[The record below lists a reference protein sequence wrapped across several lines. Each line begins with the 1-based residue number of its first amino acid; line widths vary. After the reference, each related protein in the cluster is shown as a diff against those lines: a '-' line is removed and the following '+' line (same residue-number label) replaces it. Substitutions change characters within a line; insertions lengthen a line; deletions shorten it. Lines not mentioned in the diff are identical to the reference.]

1 MFKAPA
7 APDPIA
13 TASKDIN
20 EEFENS
26 DNSLNNQSDDEITS
40 QPSEAKSADDQIALK
55 VFKYFKEFIFCV
67 AFLILAWMS
76 FWVIVVLSIL
86 SFIVR
91 VVDSGQLSEL
101 NEFSRRLSLYMK
113 ECLLFS
119 TGNNDQKPFPFEKFP
134 D

>member
-1 MFKAPA
+1 MSE
-7 APDPIA
+7 DN
-13 TASKDIN
+13 KDIN

-26 DNSLNNQSDDEITS
+26 DNSLNNQSDDEITN
-40 QPSEAKSADDQIALK
+40 QPSEVKSADDQIALK

-91 VVDSGQLSEL
+91 IVDSGQLSEL
-101 NEFSRRLSLYMK
+101 NQFSRRLSLYLK

>member
-1 MFKAPA
+1 MNE
-7 APDPIA
+7 DN
-13 TASKDIN
+13 KDTN
-20 EEFENS
+20 EEFERADS
-26 DNSLNNQSDDEITS
+26 SLNNQSDEDIAS
-40 QPSEAKSADDQIALK
+40 QPSEVKSKDDQIALK

-67 AFLILAWMS
+67 AFLVLAWMS
-76 FWVIVVLSIL
+76 FWVVVVLSVL

-101 NEFSRRLSLYMK
+101 NEFSRRLSLYLK

-119 TGNNDQKPFPFEKFP
+119 TGNNDQKPFPFDKFP

>member
-1 MFKAPA
+1 MNE
-7 APDPIA
+7 DN
-13 TASKDIN
+13 KDIN

-26 DNSLNNQSDDEITS
+26 DNSLNNQSDDKITS
-40 QPSEAKSADDQIALK
+40 QPSEEKSADDQIALK

-101 NEFSRRLSLYMK
+101 NEFSRRLSLYLK

>member
-1 MFKAPA
+1 M
-7 APDPIA
+7 
-13 TASKDIN
+13 
-20 EEFENS
+20 
-26 DNSLNNQSDDEITS
+26 NNQSDEDIVS
-40 QPSEAKSADDQIALK
+40 QPSEVKSKDDQIALK

-67 AFLILAWMS
+67 AFLVLAWMS
-76 FWVIVVLSIL
+76 FWVVVVLSVL

-101 NEFSRRLSLYMK
+101 NEFSRRLSLYLK

-119 TGNNDQKPFPFEKFP
+119 TGNNDQKPFPFDKFP

>member
-1 MFKAPA
+1 MNE
-7 APDPIA
+7 DN
-13 TASKDIN
+13 KDIN

-26 DNSLNNQSDDEITS
+26 DNSLNHQSDDEITS

-101 NEFSRRLSLYMK
+101 NEFSRRLSLYLK

>member
-1 MFKAPA
+1 MNE
-7 APDPIA
+7 DN
-13 TASKDIN
+13 KDIN
-20 EEFENS
+20 EEFANS

-40 QPSEAKSADDQIALK
+40 QPSEKKSADDQIALK
-55 VFKYFKEFIFCV
+55 VFKFFKEFIFCV

-91 VVDSGQLSEL
+91 VVDSCQLSEL
-101 NEFSRRLSLYMK
+101 NEFSRRLSLYLK

>member
-1 MFKAPA
+1 MNE
-7 APDPIA
+7 DN
-13 TASKDIN
+13 KDIN
-20 EEFENS
+20 EEFENP
-26 DNSLNNQSDDEITS
+26 DNSLNNQSDIEITS
-40 QPSEAKSADDQIALK
+40 QPSEIKSADDQIALK

-101 NEFSRRLSLYMK
+101 NEFSRRLSLYLK

>member
-1 MFKAPA
+1 MNE
-7 APDPIA
+7 DN
-13 TASKDIN
+13 KDIN
-20 EEFENS
+20 EEFERADS
-26 DNSLNNQSDDEITS
+26 SLNNQPDEDIVS
-40 QPSEAKSADDQIALK
+40 QPSEVKSKDDQIALK

-67 AFLILAWMS
+67 AFLVLAWMS
-76 FWVIVVLSIL
+76 FWVVVVLSVL

-101 NEFSRRLSLYMK
+101 NEFSRRLSLYLK

-119 TGNNDQKPFPFEKFP
+119 TGNNDQKPFPFDKFP

>member
-1 MFKAPA
+1 MNE
-7 APDPIA
+7 DN
-13 TASKDIN
+13 KDIN

-26 DNSLNNQSDDEITS
+26 DNSLNNKSDDEITS

-101 NEFSRRLSLYMK
+101 NEFSRRLSLYLK

>member
-1 MFKAPA
+1 MNE
-7 APDPIA
+7 DN
-13 TASKDIN
+13 KDIN

-26 DNSLNNQSDDEITS
+26 DSSLNNQSDDAITN

-101 NEFSRRLSLYMK
+101 NQFSRRLSLYLK

>member
-1 MFKAPA
+1 MNE
-7 APDPIA
+7 DN
-13 TASKDIN
+13 KDIN
-20 EEFENS
+20 EEFERADS
-26 DNSLNNQSDDEITS
+26 SLNNQSGEDIVS
-40 QPSEAKSADDQIALK
+40 QPSEVKSKDDQIALK

-67 AFLILAWMS
+67 AFLVLAWMS
-76 FWVIVVLSIL
+76 FWVVVVLSVL

-101 NEFSRRLSLYMK
+101 NEFSRRLSLYLK

-119 TGNNDQKPFPFEKFP
+119 TGNTDQKPFPFDKFP

>member
-1 MFKAPA
+1 MNE
-7 APDPIA
+7 DN
-13 TASKDIN
+13 KDTN
-20 EEFENS
+20 EEFERADS
-26 DNSLNNQSDDEITS
+26 SLNNQSDEDIVS
-40 QPSEAKSADDQIALK
+40 QPSEVKSKDDQIALK

-67 AFLILAWMS
+67 AFLVLAWMS
-76 FWVIVVLSIL
+76 FWVVVVLSVL

-101 NEFSRRLSLYMK
+101 NEFSRRLSLYLK

-119 TGNNDQKPFPFEKFP
+119 TGNNDQKPFPFDKFP

>member
-1 MFKAPA
+1 MNE
-7 APDPIA
+7 DN
-13 TASKDIN
+13 KDIN

-26 DNSLNNQSDDEITS
+26 DNSLNNQSDNEINS

-55 VFKYFKEFIFCV
+55 VFKYLKEFIFCV

-76 FWVIVVLSIL
+76 YWVIVVLSIL

-101 NEFSRRLSLYMK
+101 NEFSRRLSLYLK

>member
-1 MFKAPA
+1 MNE
-7 APDPIA
+7 DN
-13 TASKDIN
+13 KDIN

-26 DNSLNNQSDDEITS
+26 DNSLNNQSDDEITN

-101 NEFSRRLSLYMK
+101 NEFSRRLSLYLK

>member
-1 MFKAPA
+1 MNE
-7 APDPIA
+7 DN
-13 TASKDIN
+13 KDIN

-26 DNSLNNQSDDEITS
+26 YNSLNNQSDDEITS
-40 QPSEAKSADDQIALK
+40 QPSEEKSADDQIALK

-101 NEFSRRLSLYMK
+101 NEFSRRLSLYLK

>member
-1 MFKAPA
+1 MNE
-7 APDPIA
+7 DN
-13 TASKDIN
+13 KDIN

-76 FWVIVVLSIL
+76 FWIIVVLSIL

-101 NEFSRRLSLYMK
+101 NEFSRRLSLYLK

>member
-1 MFKAPA
+1 MN
-7 APDPIA
+7 DDN
-13 TASKDIN
+13 KDIN

-26 DNSLNNQSDDEITS
+26 DNSMNNQSDDEITS
-40 QPSEAKSADDQIALK
+40 QSSEIKSEDDQIALK

-101 NEFSRRLSLYMK
+101 NEFSRRLSLYLK

>member
-1 MFKAPA
+1 MNE
-7 APDPIA
+7 DN
-13 TASKDIN
+13 KDIN
-20 EEFENS
+20 EEFERADS
-26 DNSLNNQSDDEITS
+26 SLNNQSDEDIVS
-40 QPSEAKSADDQIALK
+40 QPAEVKSKDDQIALK

-67 AFLILAWMS
+67 AFLVLAWMS
-76 FWVIVVLSIL
+76 FWVVVVLSVL

-101 NEFSRRLSLYMK
+101 NEFSRRLSLYLK

-119 TGNNDQKPFPFEKFP
+119 TGNNDQKPFPFDKFP

>member
-1 MFKAPA
+1 MCIR
-7 APDPIA
+7 DR
-13 TASKDIN
+13 DIN

-101 NEFSRRLSLYMK
+101 NEFSRRLSLYLK

>member
-1 MFKAPA
+1 MNE
-7 APDPIA
+7 DN
-13 TASKDIN
+13 KDIN

-26 DNSLNNQSDDEITS
+26 DNSLNNQSDDEINS

-101 NEFSRRLSLYMK
+101 NEFSRRLSLYLK

>member
-1 MFKAPA
+1 MNE
-7 APDPIA
+7 DN
-13 TASKDIN
+13 KDIN

-40 QPSEAKSADDQIALK
+40 QPSELKSADDQIALK
-55 VFKYFKEFIFCV
+55 IFKYFKEFIFCV

-101 NEFSRRLSLYMK
+101 NEFSRRLSLYLK

>member
-1 MFKAPA
+1 MNE
-7 APDPIA
+7 DN
-13 TASKDIN
+13 KDIN
-20 EEFENS
+20 EEFANS

-40 QPSEAKSADDQIALK
+40 QPSEKKSADDQIALK
-55 VFKYFKEFIFCV
+55 VFKFFKEFIFCV

-101 NEFSRRLSLYMK
+101 NEFSRRLSLYLK

>member
-1 MFKAPA
+1 MNE
-7 APDPIA
+7 DN
-13 TASKDIN
+13 KDIN
-20 EEFENS
+20 EDFERADS
-26 DNSLNNQSDDEITS
+26 SLNNQSDEDIVS
-40 QPSEAKSADDQIALK
+40 QPSEVKSKDDQIALK

-67 AFLILAWMS
+67 AFLVLAWMS
-76 FWVIVVLSIL
+76 FWVVVVLSVL

-101 NEFSRRLSLYMK
+101 NEFSRRLSLYLK

-119 TGNNDQKPFPFEKFP
+119 TGNDDQKPFPFDKFP

>member
-1 MFKAPA
+1 MNE
-7 APDPIA
+7 DN
-13 TASKDIN
+13 KDIN

-26 DNSLNNQSDDEITS
+26 DNSLNNQSGDEITS
-40 QPSEAKSADDQIALK
+40 QPSEEKSADDQIALK

-101 NEFSRRLSLYMK
+101 NEFSRRLSLYLK

>member
-1 MFKAPA
+1 MNE
-7 APDPIA
+7 D
-13 TASKDIN
+13 SKDIN

-26 DNSLNNQSDDEITS
+26 DNSPNNQSDDEITS

-101 NEFSRRLSLYMK
+101 NEFSRRLSLYLK

>member
-1 MFKAPA
+1 MNE
-7 APDPIA
+7 DN
-13 TASKDIN
+13 KDIN
-20 EEFENS
+20 KEFDNS

-40 QPSEAKSADDQIALK
+40 QPSEAKSADDQIAIK

-101 NEFSRRLSLYMK
+101 NEFSRRLSLYLK

>member
-1 MFKAPA
+1 MNE
-7 APDPIA
+7 DN
-13 TASKDIN
+13 KDIN

-101 NEFSRRLSLYMK
+101 NEFSRRLSLYLK

-119 TGNNDQKPFPFEKFP
+119 TGNNDQKPFPFEKFR

>member
-1 MFKAPA
+1 MNE
-7 APDPIA
+7 DN
-13 TASKDIN
+13 KDIN
-20 EEFENS
+20 EEFERADS
-26 DNSLNNQSDDEITS
+26 SLNNQSDEDIVS
-40 QPSEAKSADDQIALK
+40 HPSEVKSKDDQIALK

-67 AFLILAWMS
+67 AFLVLAWMS
-76 FWVIVVLSIL
+76 FWVVVVLSVL

-101 NEFSRRLSLYMK
+101 NEFSRRLSLYLK

-119 TGNNDQKPFPFEKFP
+119 TGNNDQKPFPFDKFP

>member
-1 MFKAPA
+1 MNE
-7 APDPIA
+7 DN
-13 TASKDIN
+13 KDIN

-40 QPSEAKSADDQIALK
+40 QPSELKSADDQIALK

-101 NEFSRRLSLYMK
+101 NEFSRRLSLYLK

>member
-1 MFKAPA
+1 MNEDNKN
-7 APDPIA
+7 
-13 TASKDIN
+13 IN
-20 EEFENS
+20 EEFENP
-26 DNSLNNQSDDEITS
+26 DNSLNNQSDIEITS
-40 QPSEAKSADDQIALK
+40 QPSEIKSADDQIALK

-101 NEFSRRLSLYMK
+101 NEFSRRLSLYLK